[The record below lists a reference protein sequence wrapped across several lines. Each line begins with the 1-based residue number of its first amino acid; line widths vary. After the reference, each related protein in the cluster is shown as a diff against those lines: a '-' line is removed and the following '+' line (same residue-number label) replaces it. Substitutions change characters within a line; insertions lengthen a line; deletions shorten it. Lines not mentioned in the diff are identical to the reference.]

1 MGKIIWSTLAG
12 AVIGILLVHPV
23 AMLAY
28 GMEHYHPSGP
38 VNLAYFLHLMR
49 QAFGPG
55 LVHMG
60 LFFALLGGAAGFGV
74 GIFFLQKKRLLAE
87 TMECQRS
94 LASLETLREL
104 MITLAHYI
112 RNANMVIGGFSG
124 RLLKQCPCLELQ
136 EEFRLIQEASQ
147 EIDAV
152 IASLQNLTEISTVEY
167 TASSH
172 ELMIDL
178 KKELEARLAKAH
190 LSEDR
195 NQGEKSSVI
204 RPISPK
210 EDQ

>member
-1 MGKIIWSTLAG
+1 MSKIIWGTLAG
-12 AVIGILLVHPV
+12 AVIGLLLVHPV

-28 GMEHYHPSGP
+28 GVEHPSGP
-38 VNLAYFLHLMR
+38 VNLTYFLHLLR
-49 QAFGPG
+49 QALGPG

-60 LFFALLGGAAGFGV
+60 LFFALLGGAAGLGA

-94 LASLETLREL
+94 LASLQTLKEL
-104 MITLAHYI
+104 MVTLAHYI

-124 RLLKQCPCLELQ
+124 RLLKQCPCLEIQ
-136 EEFRLIQEASQ
+136 EEFHLIQEASQ

-152 IASLQNLTEISTVEY
+152 IASLQNLTEISTEEY
-167 TASSH
+167 SASSH

-190 LSEDR
+190 LSGDQ
-195 NQGEKSSVI
+195 NQGEKSAALPPLSA
-204 RPISPK
+204 K

>member
-1 MGKIIWSTLAG
+1 MGKIIWGTLAG
-12 AVIGILLVHPV
+12 AIIGILLVHPV
-23 AMLAY
+23 VMLAY
-28 GMEHYHPSGP
+28 GVEHPPGP
-38 VNLAYFLHLMR
+38 VNLTYFLHLLR

-55 LVHMG
+55 VVHVG
-60 LFFALLGGAAGFGV
+60 LFFGLLGGAVGFGA

-94 LASLETLREL
+94 LASLETLKEL

-112 RNANMVIGGFSG
+112 RNANMVIGGFSD
-124 RLLKQCPCLELQ
+124 RLLKQCPCLEIQ
-136 EEFRLIQEASQ
+136 EEFNLIHEASQ

-152 IASLQNLTEISTVEY
+152 IASLQNLTEISTEEY

-190 LSEDR
+190 LSGDR
-195 NQGEKSSVI
+195 NQGEQSPAI
-204 RPISPK
+204 PPISGK

>member
-1 MGKIIWSTLAG
+1 MGKIIWGTLAG
-12 AVIGILLVHPV
+12 AIIGILLVHPI

-28 GMEHYHPSGP
+28 GVEHPSGP
-38 VNLAYFLHLMR
+38 VNLNYFLHLLR

-55 LVHMG
+55 LVRMG
-60 LFFALLGGAAGFGV
+60 LFFALLGGAVGLGV

-94 LASLETLREL
+94 LASLETLKEL

-112 RNANMVIGGFSG
+112 RNANMVIGGFSD
-124 RLLKQCPCLELQ
+124 RLLKQCPCLGIQ
-136 EEFRLIQEASQ
+136 EEFNLIHEASQ

-152 IASLQNLTEISTVEY
+152 IASLQNLTEISTEEY

-178 KKELEARLAKAH
+178 KKEVEARLAKAH

-195 NQGEKSSVI
+195 NQGEQSTTTPPVSG
-204 RPISPK
+204 K

>member
-1 MGKIIWSTLAG
+1 MGKIIWGTLAG

-28 GMEHYHPSGP
+28 GVEHYHPSGP
-38 VNLAYFLHLMR
+38 INLAYFLHLMR
-49 QAFGPG
+49 QALGPG

-87 TMECQRS
+87 TLACQRS
-94 LASLETLREL
+94 LASLETLKEL
-104 MITLAHYI
+104 MVTLAHYI

-124 RLLKQCPCLELQ
+124 RLLKQCPCLEIQ
-136 EEFRLIQEASQ
+136 EEFRLIHEASQ

-152 IASLQNLTEISTVEY
+152 IASLQNLTEISTEEY

-178 KKELEARLAKAH
+178 KKELEAHLAKAQ
-190 LSEDR
+190 LSENR
-195 NQGEKSSVI
+195 NPGEKSFVI
-204 RPISPK
+204 PPISTK

>member
-12 AVIGILLVHPV
+12 AVIGLLLVHPV

-60 LFFALLGGAAGFGV
+60 LFFALLGGAAGFGL

-94 LASLETLREL
+94 LAGLETLREL

-124 RLLKQCPCLELQ
+124 RMLKQCPGLELQ
-136 EEFRLIQEASQ
+136 EELRLIQEASQ

-195 NQGEKSSVI
+195 NQGEKSSI
-204 RPISPK
+204 THPISPK
-210 EDQ
+210 EDP